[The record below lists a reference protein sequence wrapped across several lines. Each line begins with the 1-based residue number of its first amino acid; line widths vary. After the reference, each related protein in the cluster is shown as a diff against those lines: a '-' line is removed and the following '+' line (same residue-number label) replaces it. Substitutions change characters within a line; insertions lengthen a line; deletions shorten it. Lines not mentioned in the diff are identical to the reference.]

1 LKLHPSAE
9 IPVLA
14 VRRKSLARK
23 GNSPPSLQ
31 QFHIKILAASR
42 QAHQS
47 IPNRI
52 HHKFCR
58 LVNPQPL
65 HNVCAMHRHRIRA
78 QLQFARNLFIR
89 FSRHNMLQNLQ
100 LPRGQP
106 KIPFA
111 LHGPLRRKVR
121 SWLRRAELAVND
133 TTSIET
139 LKPGPPLQFTCDSL
153 LTWPMQP
160 ALVA

>member
-1 LKLHPSAE
+1 MF
-9 IPVLA
+9 VLE
-14 VRRKSLARK
+14 
-23 GNSPPSLQ
+23 
-31 QFHIKILAASR
+31 
-42 QAHQS
+42 
-47 IPNRI
+47 
-52 HHKFCR
+52 
-58 LVNPQPL
+58 
-65 HNVCAMHRHRIRA
+65 RA
-78 QLQFARNLFIR
+78 DHARNRDQLVGEVR
-89 FSRHNMLQNLQ
+89 SLYEQAQDLREVALQRKYEQ
-100 LPRGQP
+100 VTAIT

-139 LKPGPPLQFTCDSL
+139 LKPGPPLQFTCDRL